1 MITNVATKLPRA
13 NAQGVKNRFI
23 GEKIMA
29 LQPMGLGKLGDSHRV
44 FKRKFRWTFKVEDV
58 CSNEKLFVPDSFVK
72 LAARPNL
79 TIEETEINRL
89 NAKGWI
95 PGKAAWETITVTY
108 YDVADRANI
117 PLWTWLAS
125 VYDFTDPF
133 NLKMGSRRS
142 DYAAKGVLK
151 LYDGCGT
158 AIEQWILED
167 LWPQAIN
174 FGELDYSSSEESN
187 IELTLRYST
196 VKYTSFCPK
205 VDIGGCCTECDAGA
219 SSTGSGAG
227 GVNTGNIASGIV
239 IV

>member
-1 MITNVATKLPRA
+1 
-13 NAQGVKNRFI
+13 
-23 GEKIMA
+23 MA
-29 LQPMGLGKLGDSHRV
+29 DKPGQPMGLGKLGDRNLI
-44 FKRKFRWTFKVEDV
+44 FKRKFRWTFRVEEV
-58 CSNEKLFVPDSFVK
+58 CLAKGNDIVPDSFVK

-95 PGKAAWETITVTY
+95 PGKASWETITVTY
-108 YDVADRANI
+108 YDVADGANL
-117 PLWTWLAS
+117 PLWKWLAS

-133 NLKMGSRRS
+133 HLHMGSSRQ
-142 DYAAKGVLK
+142 DYASKGVLK

-158 AIEQWILED
+158 TIEQWILED

-196 VKYTSFCPK
+196 VTYKSFCPDK
-205 VDIGGCCTECDAGA
+205 DISGCCTPCNSAA
-219 SSTGSGAG
+219 QSTGSGTQRISA
-227 GVNTGNIASGIV
+227 NI
-239 IV
+239 

>member
-1 MITNVATKLPRA
+1 
-13 NAQGVKNRFI
+13 
-23 GEKIMA
+23 MA
-29 LQPMGLGKLGDSHRV
+29 LQQMGLGKLGDRSLV

-58 CSNEKLFVPDSFVK
+58 CSSDERQTSVPDSFVK

-95 PGKAAWETITVTY
+95 PGKASWETITVTY
-108 YDVADRANI
+108 YDVADRDNLA
-117 PLWTWLAS
+117 LWTWLAS
-125 VYDFTDPF
+125 VYDFTDPI
-133 NLKMGSRRS
+133 NLKMGSRRN

-158 AIEQWILED
+158 AIEQWTLED

-187 IELTLRYST
+187 IELTLRYSQ
-196 VKYTSFCPK
+196 VKYKSFCPD
-205 VDIGGCCTECDAGA
+205 VDITGCCTECNSGA
-219 SSTGSGAG
+219 SSTGSGTG
-227 GVNTGNIASGIV
+227 GTNTGNVSSGVV